1 VTVTLWEVEINEWVA
16 LITYFVGRSVMNIY
30 AGVRRIRGLLS
41 VDVSRGSS
49 GGRCAIF
56 EVKPLPRGVSWK

>member
-1 VTVTLWEVEINEWVA
+1 MA
-16 LITYFVGRSVMNIY
+16 LNTHFIGRSVMNIY

-41 VDVSRGSS
+41 VGVSRGSS

-56 EVKPLPRGVSWK
+56 EVKSLPRGVSWK